1 MVRRSRGIEMT
12 VVNGV
17 VTWEKSAL
25 TGAAAGEVLRS

>member
-1 MVRRSRGIEMT
+1 M
-12 VVNGV
+12 VNGV